1 MSAELR
7 DAARTGATPGAR
19 ADARRPRVRALALLP
34 VRWSGLALAAVFAG
48 LGMWVECA
56 VSMLVALAQVVAW
69 RSSLPLAWEIG
80 SSAVCLSA
88 AVSSFLLLFERIP
101 WWDVP
106 THLAANGLIAVL
118 IARVLRPAG
127 PSVAAIVRCGV
138 AAAVVWEGMEL
149 AGSRW
154 VDSAIYTAP
163 ADTALDIA
171 AGVTGSVLAAFLWR
185 RSRSTPPA

>member
-1 MSAELR
+1 MR
-7 DAARTGATPGAR
+7 GWFQNARGKKLYRFAHM
-19 ADARRPRVRALALLP
+19 RPRLP
-34 VRWSGLALAAVFAG
+34 R
-48 LGMWVECA
+48 
-56 VSMLVALAQVVAW
+56 
-69 RSSLPLAWEIG
+69 

-106 THLAANGLIAVL
+106 THLAANGLLAVL

-149 AGSRW
+149 AG
-154 VDSAIYTAP
+154 
-163 ADTALDIA
+163 
-171 AGVTGSVLAAFLWR
+171 
-185 RSRSTPPA
+185 